1 VEGVGGPSGQP
12 PFREAPLKPPLLI
25 PAYVPAA
32 QIDAADVP

>member
-1 VEGVGGPSGQP
+1 VWVGLPDNP